1 MLLFRF
7 LIFFP
12 TASGIELLDFI
23 MGEHWQK
30 GRAKGDKEEKDDLL
44 LSSAIIDM
52 ALI

>member
-7 LIFFP
+7 LIFF
-12 TASGIELLDFI
+12 TASGVELLDFI

-30 GRAKGDKEEKDDLL
+30 GTEKGDKEEKDDLL